1 MKLEDV
7 LALIR
12 AGYTR
17 EEIAVFENPE
27 PSVPENKP
35 TTVPTEQPAPE
46 NKPTLVPTEQPAPE
60 KKPTPV
66 PNDQPTPTTVQND
79 PPQSAHADLKA
90 IIAQAVKEAM
100 QAQAIATSN
109 QPNPA
114 TPTAEECLAAM
125 LR

>member
-17 EEIAVFENPE
+17 EEIAAFETPA
-27 PSVPENKP
+27 PSAPENKQTP
-35 TTVPTEQPAPE
+35 VQNDPPAPE
-46 NKPTLVPTEQPAPE
+46 NKPT
-60 KKPTPV
+60 PV
-66 PNDQPTPTTVQND
+66 SNDQPASDATPS
-79 PPQSAHADLKA
+79 PADLKA

-109 QPNPA
+109 QPN
-114 TPTAEECLAAM
+114 TSTQTAEECLAAM

>member
-17 EEIAVFENPE
+17 EEIAAFENPA
-27 PSVPENKP
+27 PSMQENKP
-35 TTVPTEQPAPE
+35 TPVSNEQPAPE
-46 NKPTLVPTEQPAPE
+46 NKPTSVPNEQPAPE
-60 KKPTPV
+60 NKPKPETPA
-66 PNDQPTPTTVQND
+66 P
-79 PPQSAHADLKA
+79 DLKA
-90 IIAQAVKEAM
+90 LIAQAVKEAM

-109 QPNPA
+109 QPGTA

>member
-17 EEIAVFENPE
+17 EEIAAFENPA
-27 PSVPENKP
+27 PS
-35 TTVPTEQPAPE
+35 APE
-46 NKPTLVPTEQPAPE
+46 NKPTPVQNEQPKPDATPAP
-60 KKPTPV
+60 
-66 PNDQPTPTTVQND
+66 
-79 PPQSAHADLKA
+79 ADLKA

-109 QPNPA
+109 QPNPT

>member
-1 MKLEDV
+1 MKLDDV

-17 EEIAVFENPE
+17 EEIAAFETPA

-35 TTVPTEQPAPE
+35 TPVPGEQPAPE
-46 NKPTLVPTEQPAPE
+46 NKPTPVSNEQPKPDAAPA
-60 KKPTPV
+60 P
-66 PNDQPTPTTVQND
+66 
-79 PPQSAHADLKA
+79 SDLKA

-100 QAQAIATSN
+100 QAQAIANSN
-109 QPNPA
+109 QPGTA
-114 TPTAEECLAAM
+114 TPTAEECLAGM

>member
-1 MKLEDV
+1 MKLDDV

-17 EEIAVFENPE
+17 EEIAAFETPA

-35 TTVPTEQPAPE
+35 TPVPGEQPAPE
-46 NKPTLVPTEQPAPE
+46 NKPTPVPGEQPAPE
-60 KKPTPV
+60 NKPTPV
-66 PNDQPTPTTVQND
+66 PNEQPKPGAAPTP
-79 PPQSAHADLKA
+79 ADLKA

-100 QAQAIATSN
+100 QAQAIANSN
-109 QPNPA
+109 QPGTA
-114 TPTAEECLAAM
+114 TPTAEECLAGM

>member
-7 LALIR
+7 LTLIR

-17 EEIAVFENPE
+17 EEITAFETPA
-27 PSVPENKP
+27 PR
-35 TTVPTEQPAPE
+35 APE
-46 NKPTLVPTEQPAPE
+46 NKPTPVPNQQPAPE
-60 KKPTPV
+60 NNPTSVHNEQSVPENNPKPEMPAT
-66 PNDQPTPTTVQND
+66 
-79 PPQSAHADLKA
+79 DLKA
-90 IIAQAVKEAM
+90 LIAQAVKDAM

-109 QPNPA
+109 QPGTS

>member
-17 EEIAVFENPE
+17 EEIAAFENPA
-27 PSVPENKP
+27 PSAPENKP
-35 TTVPTEQPAPE
+35 TPVLNDKPAPE
-46 NKPTLVPTEQPAPE
+46 NKPTPVQNEQPKPDATPAP
-60 KKPTPV
+60 
-66 PNDQPTPTTVQND
+66 
-79 PPQSAHADLKA
+79 ADLKA

-109 QPNPA
+109 QPNPT

>member
-17 EEIAVFENPE
+17 EEITAFENPA
-27 PSVPENKP
+27 PSAQENKP
-35 TTVPTEQPAPE
+35 TPVPNEQPAPE
-46 NKPTLVPTEQPAPE
+46 NKPTPVLNEQP
-60 KKPTPV
+60 KPDAAQTP
-66 PNDQPTPTTVQND
+66 
-79 PPQSAHADLKA
+79 ADLKA

-109 QPNPA
+109 QPN
-114 TPTAEECLAAM
+114 TSTQTAEECLAAM

>member
-17 EEIAVFENPE
+17 EEIAAFEIPA
-27 PSVPENKP
+27 PSVPENKQTPGQNAQPKQEEKP
-35 TTVPTEQPAPE
+35 TSVPNSSQQPD
-46 NKPTLVPTEQPAPE
+46 NKPTSVPDA
-60 KKPTPV
+60 TPF
-66 PNDQPTPTTVQND
+66 P
-79 PPQSAHADLKA
+79 ADLKA

-109 QPNPA
+109 QPK
-114 TPTAEECLAAM
+114 TSTQTAEECLAAM

>member
-17 EEIAVFENPE
+17 EEIAAFETPA
-27 PSVPENKP
+27 PGAPENKP
-35 TTVPTEQPAPE
+35 TPVPNEQPATENKPTPVPTEQPAPE
-46 NKPTLVPTEQPAPE
+46 NKPTNAP
-60 KKPTPV
+60 
-66 PNDQPTPTTVQND
+66 
-79 PPQSAHADLKA
+79 ADLKA

-109 QPNPA
+109 QPNTA

>member
-7 LALIR
+7 LTLIR

-17 EEIAVFENPE
+17 EEITAFENPA

-35 TTVPTEQPAPE
+35 T
-46 NKPTLVPTEQPAPE
+46 
-60 KKPTPV
+60 PV
-66 PNDQPTPTTVQND
+66 PNEQLKPDAAPIP
-79 PPQSAHADLKA
+79 ADLKA

-109 QPNPA
+109 QPGTT

>member
-1 MKLEDV
+1 MKLDDV

-17 EEIAVFENPE
+17 EEIAAFETPAPVE
-27 PSVPENKP
+27 PENKP
-35 TTVPTEQPAPE
+35 TPVHNDPPAQE
-46 NKPTLVPTEQPAPE
+46 NKPTSVSNEQPKPESTTAP
-60 KKPTPV
+60 
-66 PNDQPTPTTVQND
+66 
-79 PPQSAHADLKA
+79 ADLKA

-109 QPNPA
+109 QPGTA

>member
-7 LALIR
+7 LTLID

-17 EEIAVFENPE
+17 EEITAFENPA

-35 TTVPTEQPAPE
+35 TPVSNEQPAPE
-46 NKPTLVPTEQPAPE
+46 NKPTPVLNEQPKPDAAPA
-60 KKPTPV
+60 T
-66 PNDQPTPTTVQND
+66 
-79 PPQSAHADLKA
+79 ADLKA

-109 QPNPA
+109 QPG
-114 TPTAEECLAAM
+114 TTTQTAEECLAAM

>member
-1 MKLEDV
+1 MRLEDV

-17 EEIAVFENPE
+17 EEIAAFENPA
-27 PSVPENKP
+27 PGVPENKP
-35 TTVPTEQPAPE
+35 TPVPNEKHAQE
-46 NKPTLVPTEQPAPE
+46 N
-60 KKPTPV
+60 KPTPV
-66 PNDQPTPTTVQND
+66 PNDQSNLTTVPNG
-79 PPQSAHADLKA
+79 PHQSGATSAPADLKT

-114 TPTAEECLAAM
+114 TTTAEECLAAM

>member
-1 MKLEDV
+1 MKLDDV

-17 EEIAVFENPE
+17 EEIAAFETHA

-35 TTVPTEQPAPE
+35 TPVPNEQPAPE
-46 NKPTLVPTEQPAPE
+46 NKPTPVHNAHPAPDN
-60 KKPTPV
+60 KPTSA
-66 PNDQPTPTTVQND
+66 PNSLPQPQAP
-79 PPQSAHADLKA
+79 ADLKA
-90 IIAQAVKEAM
+90 IITQAVKEAM

-109 QPNPA
+109 QPNNS
-114 TPTAEECLAAM
+114 TQTAEECLAAM

>member
-1 MKLEDV
+1 MKLDDV

-17 EEIAVFENPE
+17 EEIAAFET
-27 PSVPENKP
+27 PSPVVPEN
-35 TTVPTEQPAPE
+35 
-46 NKPTLVPTEQPAPE
+46 
-60 KKPTPV
+60 KPTPV
-66 PNDQPTPTTVQND
+66 PNDPPAQENKPTPVSNEQPKPDAT
-79 PPQSAHADLKA
+79 PAPADLKA

-109 QPNPA
+109 QPGTA

>member
-17 EEIAVFENPE
+17 EEIAAFETPA
-27 PSVPENKP
+27 PVVPENKP
-35 TTVPTEQPAPE
+35 TPVHNDPPAQE
-46 NKPTLVPTEQPAPE
+46 NKPTSVSNEQPKPE
-60 KKPTPV
+60 
-66 PNDQPTPTTVQND
+66 PTT
-79 PPQSAHADLKA
+79 AHADLKA

-109 QPNPA
+109 QPGTA

>member
-7 LALIR
+7 LALIH

-17 EEIAVFENPE
+17 EEIVAFETPAPAV
-27 PSVPENKP
+27 SENKP
-35 TTVPTEQPAPE
+35 TPVPNEQPAPE
-46 NKPTLVPTEQPAPE
+46 NKPTPVLNEQPKPE
-60 KKPTPV
+60 PTL
-66 PNDQPTPTTVQND
+66 TP
-79 PPQSAHADLKA
+79 ADLKA

-109 QPNPA
+109 QPGTT

>member
-7 LALIR
+7 LALIG

-17 EEIAVFENPE
+17 EEIAAFETPA

-35 TTVPTEQPAPE
+35 TPVSNEKPAPE
-46 NKPTLVPTEQPAPE
+46 S
-60 KKPTPV
+60 KPTPV
-66 PNDQPTPTTVQND
+66 LNEQPEPDAAPAT
-79 PPQSAHADLKA
+79 ADLKA

-109 QPNPA
+109 QPGTST

>member
-17 EEIAVFENPE
+17 EEIVAFETPA
-27 PSVPENKP
+27 PTVPENKP
-35 TTVPTEQPAPE
+35 TPVPNEQPAPE
-46 NKPTLVPTEQPAPE
+46 NKPNPVLNEQPKPDAA
-60 KKPTPV
+60 PTP
-66 PNDQPTPTTVQND
+66 
-79 PPQSAHADLKA
+79 ADLKA

-109 QPNPA
+109 QPGTT

>member
-17 EEIAVFENPE
+17 EEITAFETTDH
-27 PSVPENKP
+27 SAPENKP
-35 TTVPTEQPAPE
+35 TPVPNEQPAPE
-46 NKPTLVPTEQPAPE
+46 NKQPPVSNEQPVSENKPKPEMPAP
-60 KKPTPV
+60 
-66 PNDQPTPTTVQND
+66 
-79 PPQSAHADLKA
+79 DLKA
-90 IIAQAVKEAM
+90 LIAQAVKEAM
-100 QAQAIATSN
+100 QAQAIANSN
-109 QPNPA
+109 QPGTS

>member
-1 MKLEDV
+1 MKLDDV

-17 EEIAVFENPE
+17 EEIAAFETPA
-27 PSVPENKP
+27 PSAQENKP
-35 TTVPTEQPAPE
+35 TPVPNEQPAPE
-46 NKPTLVPTEQPAPE
+46 NKPKPETPAP
-60 KKPTPV
+60 
-66 PNDQPTPTTVQND
+66 
-79 PPQSAHADLKA
+79 DLKA
-90 IIAQAVKEAM
+90 LIAQAVKEAM

-109 QPNPA
+109 QPGTV